1 MTITGQTARIALIG
15 DRSKQITAHVG
26 IERSFELANK
36 AASIEYQWIPSD
48 RCQESDLSVF
58 SGVWCVPGSP
68 YRNMEG
74 ALSAIRFAREHKIPF
89 LGTCGGFQ
97 HALLEY
103 ARNVL
108 GLTNADHAETNPD
121 SVTPLISRLSCS
133 LKEGSGVI
141 RLAPGTQLQQIYG
154 TTETTERYNC
164 NFGLNP
170 KFGNLL
176 RDSELVISA
185 RDANGEV
192 RAFEVAHHPFFL
204 GTLFQPERQALT
216 GTLHPIIR
224 AFIEAARLA
233 ANG

>member
-1 MTITGQTARIALIG
+1 VSSSRQLACIALIG
-15 DRSKQITAHVG
+15 DRSEQITAHVG

-68 YRNMEG
+68 YRSMEG
-74 ALSAIRFAREHKIPF
+74 ALSAIRFAREHKMPF

-108 GLTNADHAETNPD
+108 GLTTAEHAETSPD
-121 SVTPLISRLSCS
+121 SATPLISRLSCS
-133 LKEGSGVI
+133 LREGTGVI
-141 RLAPGTQLQQIYG
+141 RLTPGTRLQQIYG
-154 TTETTERYNC
+154 AIESTERYNC

-170 KFGNLL
+170 KFENLL

-185 RDANGEV
+185 RDENGEV
-192 RAFEVAHHPFFL
+192 RAFEITHHPFFL

-216 GTLHPIIR
+216 GILHPVIR
-224 AFIEAARLA
+224 GFIEAACRA
-233 ANG
+233 ASR